1 LSAKLGHQYHF
12 YPLRI
17 KTILAYTFSNNWR
30 KANVYENEIGETTTM
45 VLAITNGTIIDGRGN
60 DPLIGTLLIEDE
72 HITAVGRQDKVTI
85 PHNATVIDAMGGSIL
100 PGLIDCHVHFML
112 EYPDIMREL
121 TTQPSLRLLQAV
133 PRMRATL
140 EAGVT
145 TVRDA
150 GGSPAGLK
158 IAVERGIIAGPRM
171 QVAVSLISQTGGH
184 GDGFFPC
191 CVDIGLFG
199 IRFYDVPDGVADGVD
214 EVRKTTRE
222 ILRAGADWIKLATTG
237 GVLSAS
243 DAPTSSQ
250 LTVEE
255 IATAV
260 YEAVAQE
267 KRCMAHAQGSQ
278 GIKNALL
285 GGVASIEH
293 GVYLNDELIDL
304 MIEKDVYLVPTL
316 LAPLAV
322 VEFAK
327 EHPDILPPMMA
338 AKAIGVI
345 EAHKQSFRR
354 ATEAGVKVAMGT
366 DAGVGK
372 HGENCRELALMV
384 ENGMTAMQAI
394 LASTANAARL
404 LHLDK
409 YVGTL
414 EVGKLADVIVVDGD
428 ILGDIKK
435 IVDPTNVKLVL
446 KGGRAAKNTFEVRV
460 PTVAGVV

>member
-1 LSAKLGHQYHF
+1 M
-12 YPLRI
+12 I
-17 KTILAYTFSNNWR
+17 
-30 KANVYENEIGETTTM
+30 
-45 VLAITNGTIIDGRGN
+45 LAITNGTIIDGRGG
-60 DPLIGTLLIEDE
+60 DPLVGTLLVENE
-72 HITAVGRQDKVTI
+72 HITALGGKDQVSI
-85 PHNATVIDAMGGSIL
+85 PRDAIVIDAMGGSIL

-121 TTQPSLRLLQAV
+121 ATPPSLRLLQSI
-133 PRMRATL
+133 PRMRSTL

-150 GGSPAGLK
+150 GGTPAGLK
-158 IAVERGIIAGPRM
+158 IAVEQGIITGPRM

-199 IRFYDVPDGVADGVD
+199 IRFYDVPDGVADGIE

-237 GVLSAS
+237 GVLSIS

-250 LTVEE
+250 LTIDE

-260 YEAVAQE
+260 YEAAAQE

-304 MIEKDVYLVPTL
+304 MLKKDVYLVPTL
-316 LAPLAV
+316 VAPLAV

-338 AKAIGVI
+338 AKANDVI
-345 EAHKQSFRR
+345 EAHKQSFRD
-354 ATEAGVKVAMGT
+354 AVAAGVNIAMGT
-366 DAGVGK
+366 DSGVGK
-372 HGENCRELALMV
+372 HGENGRELALMV
-384 ENGMTAMQAI
+384 ENGMTTMQAI
-394 LASTANAARL
+394 VASTQNAARL

-409 YVGTL
+409 QIGTL
-414 EVGKLADVIVVDGD
+414 EVGKLADVVVVKGD
-428 ILGDIKK
+428 VLADISK
-435 IVDPTNVKLVL
+435 IVDQTNIQLVL
-446 KGGRAAKNTFEVRV
+446 KGGRAAKNTFDEKV
-460 PTVAGVV
+460 PLMIGA

>member
-1 LSAKLGHQYHF
+1 M
-12 YPLRI
+12 
-17 KTILAYTFSNNWR
+17 T
-30 KANVYENEIGETTTM
+30 
-45 VLAITNGTIIDGRGN
+45 LAITNGAIIDGRGG
-60 DPLIGTLLIEDE
+60 DPLVGSLLVENE
-72 HITAVGRQDKVTI
+72 HIIALGRKDQVAI
-85 PHNATVIDAMGGSIL
+85 PRDAIVIDAMGGSIM

-112 EYPDIMREL
+112 EYPDILRGL
-121 TTQPSLRLLQAV
+121 TTQPSLRLLQGI

-140 EAGVT
+140 EAGIT

-150 GGSPAGLK
+150 GGTPAGLK
-158 IAVERGIIAGPRM
+158 IAVERGIIPGPRM

-199 IRFYDVPDGVADGVD
+199 IRFYDVPDGVADGIE

-237 GVLSAS
+237 GVLSVS
-243 DAPTSSQ
+243 DTPTSSQ

-260 YEAVAQE
+260 YEAAAQE

-278 GIKNALL
+278 GTKNALL

-304 MIEKDVYLVPTL
+304 MLKKDVYLVPTL
-316 LAPLAV
+316 VAPLAV

-338 AKAIGVI
+338 AKANDVI
-345 EAHKQSFRR
+345 EAHKQSFRD
-354 ATEAGVKVAMGT
+354 AVAAGVNIAMGT
-366 DAGVGK
+366 DSGVGK
-372 HGENCRELALMV
+372 HGENGRELLLMV
-384 ENGMTAMQAI
+384 ENGMTTMQAI
-394 LASTANAARL
+394 VASTRNAARL

-409 YVGTL
+409 HIGTL
-414 EVGKLADVIVVDGD
+414 EVGKLADVIVVKGD
-428 ILGDIKK
+428 ILGDISK
-435 IVDPTNVKLVL
+435 IVDQTNVQLVL
-446 KGGRAAKNTFEVRV
+446 KGGRAAKNTFEERV
-460 PTVAGVV
+460 PMMAGAK

>member
-1 LSAKLGHQYHF
+1 M
-12 YPLRI
+12 
-17 KTILAYTFSNNWR
+17 
-30 KANVYENEIGETTTM
+30 TM
-45 VLAITNGTIIDGRGN
+45 TLAITNSTIIDGRGGE
-60 DPLIGTLLIEDE
+60 PLMGTLVIEGE
-72 HITAVGRQDKVTI
+72 YIAALGRQDQIAI
-85 PHNATVIDAMGGSIL
+85 PRDATVIDAMGGSIL

-112 EYPDIMREL
+112 EYPDIMRGL
-121 TTQPSLRLLQAV
+121 ITQPSLRLLQAI

-150 GGSPAGLK
+150 AGSPTGLK
-158 IAVERGIIAGPRM
+158 IAVERGIVAGPRM
-171 QVAVSLISQTGGH
+171 QIAVSMISQTGGH
-184 GDGFFPC
+184 GDGFYPC
-191 CVDIGLFG
+191 CVDIGFFG
-199 IRFYDVPDGVADGVD
+199 MRFYDVPSGVSDGVE
-214 EVRKTTRE
+214 EVRKATRK

-237 GVLSAS
+237 GVLSTS

-260 YEAVAQE
+260 YEATAQE

-293 GVYLNDELIDL
+293 GAYLNDELIDL
-304 MIEKDVYLVPTL
+304 MLEKDVYLVPTL

-338 AKAIGVI
+338 AKATGVI
-345 EAHKQSFRR
+345 EAHRQSFRR
-354 ATEAGVKVAMGT
+354 AVEAGVMVAMGT

-372 HGENCRELALMV
+372 HGENGRELLLMV
-384 ENGMTAMQAI
+384 ESGMSPMQAI
-394 LASTANAARL
+394 VASTANAARL

-409 YVGTL
+409 NVGTL
-414 EVGKLADVIVVDGD
+414 EVGKLADVVVVDGD
-428 ILGDIKK
+428 IVGDIRKMA
-435 IVDPTNVKLVL
+435 DPTNVKLVL

-460 PTVAGVV
+460 PLLV

>member
-1 LSAKLGHQYHF
+1 MSRDMNSIRYNQNIINPKSGGGITA
-12 YPLRI
+12 
-17 KTILAYTFSNNWR
+17 
-30 KANVYENEIGETTTM
+30 M
-45 VLAITNGTIIDGRGN
+45 LAITNGTIIDGLGG
-60 DPLIGTLLIEDE
+60 DPRTAMTLLIEDE
-72 HITAVGRQDKVTI
+72 RITALGRQREVAI
-85 PHNATVIDAMGGSIL
+85 PRGTQVIDAMGGSIL
-100 PGLIDCHVHFML
+100 PGLIDTHVHFAL
-112 EYPDIMREL
+112 EYPDVLRGLL
-121 TTQPSLRLLQAV
+121 TPPSLRLLHTI

-140 EAGVT
+140 DAGVT

-150 GGSPAGLK
+150 GGAPAGLK
-158 IAVERGIIAGPRM
+158 MAVEQGIIPGPRM
-171 QVAVSLISQTGGH
+171 QVAISLISQTGGH
-184 GDGFFPC
+184 GDGFYPC
-191 CVDIGLFG
+191 CADIGFFG
-199 IRFYDVPDGVADGVD
+199 ISFTDMPNGVADGID
-214 EVRKTTRE
+214 EVRKAVRE

-237 GVLSAS
+237 GVLSTS

-260 YEAVAQE
+260 YEAAAQE

-304 MIEKDVYLVPTL
+304 MLEKDVYLVPTL

-338 AKAIGVI
+338 AKATGVI
-345 EAHKQSFRR
+345 EAHRQSFRR
-354 ATEAGVKVAMGT
+354 AVEAGVMVAMGT

-372 HGENCRELALMV
+372 HGENGRELLLMV
-384 ENGMTAMQAI
+384 ESGMSPMQAI
-394 LASTANAARL
+394 VASTANAARL

-409 YVGTL
+409 NVGTL
-414 EVGKLADVIVVDGD
+414 EVGKLADVVVVDGD
-428 ILGDIKK
+428 IVGDIRKMA
-435 IVDPTNVKLVL
+435 DPTNVKLVL
-446 KGGRAAKNTFEVRV
+446 KGGRAAKNTFEDKSTIVSV
-460 PTVAGVV
+460 KDPGE

>member
-1 LSAKLGHQYHF
+1 M
-12 YPLRI
+12 I
-17 KTILAYTFSNNWR
+17 
-30 KANVYENEIGETTTM
+30 
-45 VLAITNGTIIDGRGN
+45 LAITNGSIIDGRGR
-60 DPLIGTLLIEDE
+60 DPLVGTLLVENE
-72 HITAVGRQDKVTI
+72 HIIALGGKDQVTI
-85 PHNATVIDAMGGSIL
+85 PRDAIVIDAMGGSIL

-121 TTQPSLRLLQAV
+121 ATPPSLRLLQGI

-150 GGSPAGLK
+150 GGTPAGLK
-158 IAVERGIIAGPRM
+158 IAVERGIITGPRM

-199 IRFYDVPDGVADGVD
+199 IRFYDVPDGVADGIE

-237 GVLSAS
+237 GVLSVS

-250 LTVEE
+250 LTVDE

-260 YEAVAQE
+260 YEAAAQE

-304 MIEKDVYLVPTL
+304 MLKNDVYLVPTL
-316 LAPLAV
+316 VAPLAV
-322 VEFAK
+322 AEFAR

-338 AKAIGVI
+338 AKANEVI
-345 EAHKQSFRR
+345 EAHKQSFRH
-354 ATEAGVKVAMGT
+354 AVEAGVNIAMGT
-366 DAGVGK
+366 DSGVGK
-372 HGENCRELALMV
+372 HGENGRELQLMV
-384 ENGMTAMQAI
+384 ENGMTTMQAI
-394 LASTANAARL
+394 VASTQNAARL

-409 YVGTL
+409 YTGTL
-414 EVGKLADVIVVDGD
+414 EVGKLADIIVVKGD
-428 ILGDIKK
+428 ILGDISK
-435 IVDPTNVKLVL
+435 IVDQTNIQLVL
-446 KGGRAAKNTFEVRV
+446 KGGRAAKNSFEERV
-460 PTVAGVV
+460 PMMAGAE